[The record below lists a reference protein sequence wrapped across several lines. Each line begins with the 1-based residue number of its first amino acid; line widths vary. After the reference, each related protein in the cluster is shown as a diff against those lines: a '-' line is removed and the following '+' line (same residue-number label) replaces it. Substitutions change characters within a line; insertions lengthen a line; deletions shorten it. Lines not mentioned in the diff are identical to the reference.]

1 MPRTKE
7 AFEAMRETTRQKI
20 EAAALSLF
28 ARKGLSVTVD
38 EIARAAGLSK
48 GLLYNHYPSKEA
60 LITELVRQATVT
72 SNQNFKEAT
81 HCNEPVFVKIQ
92 RVSYMMCQMFSD
104 QPIGIDCFMFMV
116 QVGMSCFP
124 VSETARYSEDLPNP
138 IDSLAHIIT
147 QGQIEGSV
155 VSGNA
160 HQLSIIYWAAFQ
172 GLCCY
177 AITGMPLSLDPKML
191 SRVLLKENYL

>member
-28 ARKGLSVTVD
+28 ARKGLAVTVD

-60 LITELVRQATVT
+60 LIAELVRQATDT
-72 SNQNFKEAT
+72 SNRNFKEAT
-81 HCNEPVFVKIQ
+81 HNNEPVFVKIQ
-92 RVSYMMCQMFSD
+92 QVSSKMCQMFSN
-104 QPIGIDCFMFMV
+104 QPIGIDYFMFMV
-116 QVGMSCFP
+116 QVGMSSFQVP
-124 VSETARYSEDLPNP
+124 KAAQNAEDLPNP
-138 IDSLAHIIT
+138 IEGLAHIIA
-147 QGQIEGSV
+147 QGQTEGSV
-155 VSGNA
+155 VNGDA
-160 HQLSIIYWAAFQ
+160 LQLSIIYWATFQ

-177 AITGMPLSLDPKML
+177 AITGMPLSIDPKML
-191 SRVLLKENYL
+191 SRILLKESYL